1 MKTKINFCRKFFTKC
16 SFYKIVSNY
25 FNCELEPWRTVFAFR
40 ILELTSSINF
50 IWNWTSSVTNSTK
63 LLQTALGWLV
73 TNCDSWFITNCD
85 KFVPI
90 WDNYYKLWQ
99 TNGTYHCPFCF
110 SRQFWWNFNECPCFT
125 IFIFSIFIDIKGK
138 SLRVTCL
145 ITW

>member
-99 TNGTYHCPFCF
+99 TNGTYIVLFVFHVNFDEILM
-110 SRQFWWNFNECPCFT
+110 SALALQFLYFQF
-125 IFIFSIFIDIKGK
+125 
-138 SLRVTCL
+138 LL
-145 ITW
+145 ILKVKVYVSHA